1 MNNCI
6 VTIKGVV
13 VDNKVFEQQA
23 IQYFASNRCY
33 IVNKICCRHKLG
45 GLVYMFNAYVFINAD
60 LYKNLT
66 RTLKEQYLLTSNTVW
81 S

>member
-1 MNNCI
+1 
-6 VTIKGVV
+6 
-13 VDNKVFEQQA
+13 
-23 IQYFASNRCY
+23 
-33 IVNKICCRHKLG
+33 
-45 GLVYMFNAYVFINAD
+45 MFNAYVFINAD